1 MAHNRPMPAALTRLL
16 TAVTLVAAAFP
27 LAAPAGAERPPG
39 DGADRPASQRP
50 VQRVIGDGTAA
61 SCTSAKVVRAVAKGG
76 EISFDCGPD
85 PVTIRMRRTA
95 KVVNTSPLVVL
106 DGGGLVTLSGR
117 DKRRILYQNTCDPDQ
132 VWTTDHCQNQA
143 EPRLAVRGMRFVD
156 GNSTGAK
163 KDGGGGGAIFVRGG
177 RLQIVNSAFVGN
189 RCERRGP
196 DIGGGAVRVLDQFRD
211 RAVRVRGS
219 VFRGG
224 RCSNGSAL
232 SSIGVSWRIASSRFH
247 HNRAVGRGA
256 NPPREGT
263 PGGGSG
269 GAIYLD
275 GNKIHLHVDDSVMR
289 RNWAREGGGAIFFVS
304 NNRTGTLTIDGST
317 LVNNPSEGFET
328 IPGIFFLGK
337 SRTITDSVVK

>member
-1 MAHNRPMPAALTRLL
+1 
-16 TAVTLVAAAFP
+16 
-27 LAAPAGAERPPG
+27 
-39 DGADRPASQRP
+39 
-50 VQRVIGDGTAA
+50 
-61 SCTSAKVVRAVAKGG
+61 
-76 EISFDCGPD
+76 
-85 PVTIRMRRTA
+85 
-95 KVVNTSPLVVL
+95 
-106 DGGGLVTLSGR
+106 
-117 DKRRILYQNTCDPDQ
+117 
-132 VWTTDHCQNQA
+132 
-143 EPRLAVRGMRFVD
+143 MRFID

-163 KDGGGGGAIFVRGG
+163 KDGGGGGGIFVRGG
-177 RLQIVNSAFVGN
+177 RLKIVRSEFVGN

-232 SSIGVSWRIASSRFH
+232 SSIGVSWRIVDSRFTR
-247 HNRAVGRGA
+247 NRAIGRGA
-256 NPPREGT
+256 NPPRPGT

-269 GAIYLD
+269 GAIYMD
-275 GNKIHLHVDDSVMR
+275 GNRIHLRVTDSVMR

-317 LVNNPSEGFET
+317 LVRNPSQGFET
-328 IPGIFFLGK
+328 LPGIFFLGR